1 VNRRYD
7 EVVKVLRD
15 PGQVRQAEALRPL
28 LEAPAPSPRA
38 ALAFHTVAATA
49 EQLQIGTFREVHELV
64 QMGMSLSS
72 LYNVAMVLDKTQQL
86 GSLTKLAIVLH
97 IYRLENGQYPE
108 RLQDLVPKYLPKLPE
123 DLFSGQPPIY
133 RRTEK
138 GFVLYSVGPNGKDD
152 GGRTAEDSPHGDD
165 IRVQIPVPEPPGD
178 TTGPKLPDQP

>member
-1 VNRRYD
+1 MLLFAIRRGTPD
-7 EVVKVLRD
+7 WGTRLGSLLVASQVFATGHVLL
-15 PGQVRQAEALRPL
+15 AECRLI
-28 LEAPAPSPRA
+28 EAR
-38 ALAFHTVAATA
+38 
-49 EQLQIGTFREVHELV
+49 
-64 QMGMSLSS
+64 
-72 LYNVAMVLDKTQQL
+72 
-86 GSLTKLAIVLH
+86 SLTKLAIVLH

-108 RLQDLVPKYLPKLPE
+108 RLQDLVPKYLPRLPE